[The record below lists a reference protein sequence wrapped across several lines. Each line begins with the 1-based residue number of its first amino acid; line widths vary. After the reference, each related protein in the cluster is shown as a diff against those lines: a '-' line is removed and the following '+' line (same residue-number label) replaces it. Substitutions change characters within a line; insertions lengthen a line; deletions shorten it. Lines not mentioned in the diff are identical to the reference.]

1 MDADEK
7 RLMILYEGVK
17 TKARVSKVVI
27 LNNNHVLLMQKHG
40 SLKWELPG
48 GHATSKESM
57 IEGACREVKE
67 ETGIVLDTSKLRKI
81 QASADKKNKYKTCWY
96 IYTEPVKQKIRLS
109 DEHVN
114 YKWVS
119 KIKLDNYELS
129 QSTNHLAIVSSY
141 DR

>member
-7 RLMILYEGVK
+7 RLMILYEGMK
-17 TKARVSKVVI
+17 TKGRVSKVVI

-48 GHATSKESM
+48 GHVEPKESM
-57 IEGACREVKE
+57 IEGARREIKE
-67 ETGIVLDTSKLRKI
+67 ETGIVIDTSKLRKI
-81 QASADKKNKYKTCWY
+81 QASIDKNNKYKNCWY

-119 KIKLDNYELS
+119 KSKLDNYELS
-129 QSTNHLAIVSSY
+129 QNTNHLAIVSSY
-141 DR
+141 GE